1 MNSVELENPLKLEFL
16 FSNNNVIELKTFYTL
31 DNPLCILK
39 SNHQEC
45 EFKEIGLPAGF
56 TINKDTGVVTGCAE
70 YNLFETI
77 NILFTAKKKINNT
90 VHIKHLKSIFTFTT
104 VDMIEPSISN
114 TTNIEPSIS
123 NINSMDTITESLIME
138 TKPMNEKRLIGLWD
152 IYWTVDNLNEPDDMV
167 ICRCVLKLKDVEP
180 RDLEEN
186 GVNIENIIG
195 SRYGEEHWPPV
206 WLSVSDIG
214 KMNNKDTLRNKLLG
228 LWPNNIFD
236 YGIYNYS
243 FENNKYQWFLST
255 PPPNNELTTKH
266 FYDIDIINDNQIQG
280 KIVDGNYPLDNT
292 GKKHRL
298 FYGKRVT
305 DIKEIKQLT
314 QFSYMRQF

>member
-1 MNSVELENPLKLEFL
+1 MDTIADLSMLEPYIPIANHTYTVAELSML
-16 FSNNNVIELKTFYTL
+16 
-31 DNPLCILK
+31 
-39 SNHQEC
+39 
-45 EFKEIGLPAGF
+45 
-56 TINKDTGVVTGCAE
+56 
-70 YNLFETI
+70 
-77 NILFTAKKKINNT
+77 
-90 VHIKHLKSIFTFTT
+90 
-104 VDMIEPSISN
+104 EPSIPIANNIDNIVEQSIPI
-114 TTNIEPSIS
+114 TNNIDNIDNLAELSMVEPSIP
-123 NINSMDTITESLIME
+123 ITNSIDTIAETLIME
-138 TKPMNEKRLIGLWD
+138 TKPTNEKILIGLWD
-152 IYWTVDNLNEPDDMV
+152 IYWTVDNLNDPDDIA
-167 ICRCVLKLKDVEP
+167 ICRCVLKLKDIEP

-214 KMNNKDTLRNKLLG
+214 KMNNKDNLRNKLLG

-243 FENNKYQWFLST
+243 FENNKYQWFLCS
-255 PPPNNELTTKH
+255 PPPNNELTAKH

-280 KIVDGNYPLDNT
+280 KIVDANYPLDIT
-292 GKKHRL
+292 GKKHRI

-305 DIKEIKQLT
+305 DFKEIKHLT